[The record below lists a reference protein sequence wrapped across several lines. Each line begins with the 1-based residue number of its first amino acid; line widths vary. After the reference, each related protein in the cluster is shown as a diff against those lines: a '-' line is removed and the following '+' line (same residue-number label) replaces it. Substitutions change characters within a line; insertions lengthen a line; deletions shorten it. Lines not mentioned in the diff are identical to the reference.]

1 MIKTCVNLPVG
12 YTLDD
17 VKAAVSAHLPIEKR
31 ELTDITLL
39 RSELSLADKSRP
51 EYKLTVGISLS
62 EEREAGLL
70 KMRKKVAAVPSY
82 EMKYP
87 SVTLPAR
94 PVVIGAG
101 PCGLF
106 AALYLAECGARPILI
121 ERGERVEERRE
132 RIRRFELMG
141 ELSEESNVQFGEG
154 GAGTYSDGK
163 LKVGGMDEYK
173 MKVLCEFCKAGA
185 PDEIMHS
192 KTAHLGTDK
201 LSEIVKNI
209 RNKIIKEGGEVIFS
223 AKFVD
228 YKLKDGSLVG
238 IIYEKE
244 GERVE
249 LATSDAILAIGHSAR
264 DTYSM
269 LYKKGVPM
277 EAKGFG
283 IGMRIEHP
291 REYINELIYGKNY
304 DSRLETASY
313 HLVTHLPSGRSVYS
327 FCMCPGGSVVAA
339 ASEHFGIVTNGMSE
353 YNRDGRNSNAAL
365 LVSVTADDFPDSSPL
380 GGVELQRRIER
391 SAFSLTEEYK
401 APCIRAGELLG
412 CGVTDGN
419 TVSPSYPRGTQSHSP
434 EKYLPNYIVDSLKMG
449 ISDFDK
455 WLPGYYLSSSVL
467 TGPETRTTAPV
478 RLLRTEKREI
488 LGISGIYPAG
498 EGAGYAGGIVSSAV
512 DGLRCAEALL
522 SKYENK

>member
-1 MIKTCVNLPVG
+1 
-12 YTLDD
+12 
-17 VKAAVSAHLPIEKR
+17 
-31 ELTDITLL
+31 
-39 RSELSLADKSRP
+39 
-51 EYKLTVGISLS
+51 
-62 EEREAGLL
+62 
-70 KMRKKVAAVPSY
+70 
-82 EMKYP
+82 
-87 SVTLPAR
+87 
-94 PVVIGAG
+94 
-101 PCGLF
+101 
-106 AALYLAECGARPILI
+106 
-121 ERGERVEERRE
+121 
-132 RIRRFELMG
+132 
-141 ELSEESNVQFGEG
+141 
-154 GAGTYSDGK
+154 
-163 LKVGGMDEYK
+163 
-173 MKVLCEFCKAGA
+173 
-185 PDEIMHS
+185 
-192 KTAHLGTDK
+192 
-201 LSEIVKNI
+201 
-209 RNKIIKEGGEVIFS
+209 
-223 AKFVD
+223 
-228 YKLKDGSLVG
+228 
-238 IIYEKE
+238 
-244 GERVE
+244 
-249 LATSDAILAIGHSAR
+249 
-264 DTYSM
+264 
-269 LYKKGVPM
+269 M

-380 GGVELQRRIER
+380 GGVELQRSIER
-391 SAFSLTEEYK
+391 AAFSLTEEYK
-401 APCIRAGELLG
+401 APIVRAGELLG

-488 LGISGIYPAG
+488 LGIFGIYPAG

>member
-12 YTLDD
+12 YALGD
-17 VKAAVSAHLPIEKR
+17 VKAAVSAHLPIEKC

-87 SVTLPAR
+87 SVTLPAC

-132 RIRRFELMG
+132 RIRRFELTG

-163 LKVGGMDEYK
+163 LKVGAMDEYK
-173 MKVLCEFCKAGA
+173 MKVLSEFCKAGA

-228 YKLKDGSLVG
+228 YKLKDGSIVG
-238 IIYEKE
+238 IIYE
-244 GERVE
+244 
-249 LATSDAILAIGHSAR
+249 
-264 DTYSM
+264 
-269 LYKKGVPM
+269 
-277 EAKGFG
+277 
-283 IGMRIEHP
+283 
-291 REYINELIYGKNY
+291 
-304 DSRLETASY
+304 
-313 HLVTHLPSGRSVYS
+313 
-327 FCMCPGGSVVAA
+327 
-339 ASEHFGIVTNGMSE
+339 
-353 YNRDGRNSNAAL
+353 
-365 LVSVTADDFPDSSPL
+365 
-380 GGVELQRRIER
+380 
-391 SAFSLTEEYK
+391 
-401 APCIRAGELLG
+401 
-412 CGVTDGN
+412 
-419 TVSPSYPRGTQSHSP
+419 
-434 EKYLPNYIVDSLKMG
+434 
-449 ISDFDK
+449 
-455 WLPGYYLSSSVL
+455 
-467 TGPETRTTAPV
+467 
-478 RLLRTEKREI
+478 
-488 LGISGIYPAG
+488 
-498 EGAGYAGGIVSSAV
+498 
-512 DGLRCAEALL
+512 
-522 SKYENK
+522 